1 MTGARHPI
9 PAARARRAAPRARRA
24 FTLLEI
30 LIVVGIILILASLVV
45 SVSSALLKRA
55 ERSSVENA
63 MATVESA
70 LAEYEATVGRP
81 MTYDGATVPLTGA
94 IVDIKEPANPTG
106 LPANGTIIGRARGQG
121 IYALNLMAQT
131 EATKPMLAGIPTD
144 MYRPDKSNPVYP
156 VSDTTY
162 APSVTT
168 PANPRGELVDTWG
181 NRMVWVFPGRPFR
194 FGVDTGL
201 PDSDGTVRTPV
212 ENLFGVCTN
221 RRICLVSAGP
231 DGLYGFDLEVNPNLT
246 AAQRTAAQ
254 TDNVY
259 SYELDPPN

>member
-1 MTGARHPI
+1 MTGAHHAI
-9 PAARARRAAPRARRA
+9 PAARSRRRATRARRA

-30 LIVVGIILILASLVV
+30 LIVVGVILILASLVV
-45 SVSSALLKRA
+45 GVSSALLKRA

-63 MATVESA
+63 MAIVESA
-70 LAEYEATVGRP
+70 LGEYEATVGRP

-94 IVDIKEPANPTG
+94 IVDVREPANPAG
-106 LPANGTIIGRARGQG
+106 LPANGVIVGRARGQG

-131 EATKPMLAGIPTD
+131 EATKPILAGIPTD
-144 MYRPDKSNPVYP
+144 LYRPDRTNPTYP
-156 VSDTTY
+156 ASDATY

-181 NRMVWVFPGRPFR
+181 NRIVWVFPGRPFR

-201 PDSDGTVRTPV
+201 PDPDGTVRTTV

-231 DGLYGFDLEVNPNLT
+231 DGLFGFDLEVNPNLT
-246 AAQRTAAQ
+246 VAQRTAAQ
-254 TDNVY
+254 TDNVF
-259 SYELDPPN
+259 SYQLDPPN

>member
-1 MTGARHPI
+1 MTGAHHAI
-9 PAARARRAAPRARRA
+9 PAARSRRRATRARRA

-30 LIVVGIILILASLVV
+30 LIVVGVILILASLVV
-45 SVSSALLKRA
+45 GVSSALLKRA

-63 MATVESA
+63 MAIVESA
-70 LAEYEATVGRP
+70 LGEYEATVGRP

-94 IVDIKEPANPTG
+94 IVDVREPANPAG
-106 LPANGTIIGRARGQG
+106 LPANGVIVGRARGQG

-131 EATKPMLAGIPTD
+131 EATKPILAGIPTD
-144 MYRPDKSNPVYP
+144 LYRPDRTNPTYP
-156 VSDTTY
+156 ASDATY

-181 NRMVWVFPGRPFR
+181 NRIVWVFPGRPFR

-201 PDSDGTVRTPV
+201 PDPDGTVRTTV

-231 DGLYGFDLEVNPNLT
+231 DGLFGFDLEVNPNLT
-246 AAQRTAAQ
+246 VVQRTAAQ
-254 TDNVY
+254 TDNVF
-259 SYELDPPN
+259 SYQLDPPN

>member
-1 MTGARHPI
+1 MTGAHPAI
-9 PAARARRAAPRARRA
+9 PAARACRRAPRARRA

-30 LIVVGIILILASLVV
+30 LIVVGVILILASLVV

-55 ERSSVENA
+55 ERTSVENA

-70 LAEYEATVGRP
+70 LSEYEATVGRP

-106 LPANGTIIGRARGQG
+106 LPANGIIVGRARGQG
-121 IYALNLMAQT
+121 IYALNLLAQT
-131 EATKPMLAGIPTD
+131 EATKPILAGIPTD
-144 MYRPDKSNPVYP
+144 MYRPDKANPVYP
-156 VSDTTY
+156 ASDATY
-162 APSVTT
+162 PPSVTNT
-168 PANPRGELVDTWG
+168 LNPRGELVDTWG
-181 NRMVWVFPGRPFR
+181 NRIAWVFPGRPFR

-201 PDSDGTVRTPV
+201 PDPDGTVRTSA

-231 DGLYGFDLEVNPNLT
+231 DGLYGFDLEVTPNLT

-259 SYELDPPN
+259 SYQLDPTN